1 MTVTVKL
8 ITEQTTNQLVDS
20 VNAAQAMGWFP
31 VCGVVCFNARYTQ
44 LVAQD
49 TERTEPPK
57 CDYFIVDAED
67 GISFAQRV
75 NQLLELSPGAVCLSS
90 VQYVQA
96 RYIQAYGD
104 DSLHNG
110 GGGSGALSRW
120 YTENATKTG
129 PIIDTDTNLPE
140 IGLGNEWA
148 GYLML
153 KFITGGNSAG
163 YLHADDGT
171 LTLARPNGT
180 YFSMTDDNYNL
191 LVDNVSVLNS
201 DSHYTNLIAR
211 GAGVTL
217 APGFAGITSSAGA
230 LELDETRGI
239 KLYGNGG
246 VNSIIDADPTQA
258 TFGDNAATTNVN
270 GSSLVL
276 DANGKGTLEMDASA
290 LRIKRGTNNLFSIS
304 DSGGAMTWN
313 SMIRCVWDANGWNVS
328 RDNGVAFSSRAT
340 YSVMIGPNGSRME
353 ANNTGLALSSS
364 DSPSLSSKLNM
375 INGTIQALI
384 TNGSEPCFE
393 ASSEGTTVR
402 YISNELKMNDG
413 NNVTLNSEGYD
424 VVLNAPT
431 GNVTFNALGQ
441 SMSIGPAGL
450 RYTVD
455 GVDVIQSGSTTGR
468 SAPDL
473 TIHRPGGGDM
483 MLDMTANSAR
493 LQSSAT
499 SYVDVAN
506 AGASTK
512 IGNTL
517 LNVADNGMVTVST
530 NVDAYS
536 PSIWLA
542 QYTAGQG
549 HNVAPGADNP
559 QQQYLVIGGKEWG
572 VNSVRGIGFGYEA
585 SATNWA
591 PTFFGYRETNSSG
604 ATGWGDLFFAT
615 RNVNTNTQPTER
627 LRITSSGQITAAATY
642 APLTDPDLATK
653 KYVDAAVTT
662 TVGTYDASGTSAVA
676 VVPGK
681 DIYYSSVASAGGGLT
696 MYAPTA
702 GKTDV
707 VVAAPS
713 HAAIIINAPSGVL
726 FRRGATTANLITI
739 PPSTNCRFVGLS
751 ATEWLVLPSGGA
763 S

>member
-20 VNAAQAMGWFP
+20 VNKAQADNWYP
-31 VCGVVCFNARYTQ
+31 VCGVVYFNARYTQ
-44 LVAQD
+44 LMAQD
-49 TERTEPPK
+49 TDITTPPA
-57 CDYFIVDAED
+57 CGYFIVDSED
-67 GISFAQRV
+67 GIDFANRV
-75 NQLLELSPGAVCLSS
+75 NKLVALNSGAVCLSS
-90 VQYVQA
+90 VQYVNA
-96 RYIQAYGD
+96 RYIQAWGD

-110 GGGSGALSRW
+110 GGGSGGDALKW

-180 YFSMTDDNYNL
+180 YLSMTDNNYNL

-201 DSHYTNLIAR
+201 DSRYTNLIAR

-217 APGFAGITSSAGA
+217 APGFAGITSPAGA

-246 VNSIIDADPTQA
+246 VNSVIDADPTQA
-258 TFGDNAATTNVN
+258 TFGDNAATTNVK

-276 DANGKGTLEMDASA
+276 DANGKGTLEMDANA
-290 LRIKRGTNNLFSIS
+290 LRVKRGTNQLFSIS
-304 DSGGAMTWN
+304 DAGGTMTWN
-313 SMIRCVWDANGWNVS
+313 SMIRCAWNADGWNVS
-328 RDNGVAFSSRAT
+328 RDNGVAFTSRAT
-340 YSVMIGPNGSRME
+340 LAAMIGPNGSRVE
-353 ANNTGLALSSS
+353 ANNTGLALTSS
-364 DSPSLSSKLNM
+364 DNPSQQSKLTM
-375 INGTIQALI
+375 INGEIKGFVTSSA
-384 TNGSEPCFE
+384 EPFLV
-393 ASSEGTTVR
+393 ADANGTTLG

-413 NNVTLNSEGYD
+413 NNVTLNSVGAD
-424 VVLNAPT
+424 VILNALA
-431 GNVTFNALGQ
+431 GNVTFNAQGQ
-441 SMSIGPAGL
+441 SMSVGPAGL

-455 GVDVIQSGSTTGR
+455 GVDVIQSGSTASR

-530 NVDAYS
+530 NVDAYA
-536 PSIWLA
+536 PNIWLA

-549 HNVAPGADNP
+549 HNIAPGADNP

-627 LRITSSGQITAAATY
+627 LRITSTGQITAAAGYTPV
-642 APLTDPDLATK
+642 ADHDLVTK
-653 KYVDAAVTT
+653 KYVDNVST

-681 DIYYSSVASAGGGLT
+681 DVYYSSVASAGGGLT

-702 GKTDV
+702 GKPDV
-707 VVAAPS
+707 TIAAPS

-726 FRRGATTANLITI
+726 LRRGATTANLITI
-739 PPSTNCRFVGLS
+739 PPSTNCRFVALS

>member
-20 VNAAQAMGWFP
+20 VNKAQAEGWFP

-44 LVAQD
+44 LMALD
-49 TERTEPPK
+49 TDHTEVPK
-57 CDYFIVDAED
+57 CNYFIVDSED
-67 GISFAQRV
+67 GVDFAQRV
-75 NQLLELSPGAVCLSS
+75 NRLIALNTGAVCLSS
-90 VQYVQA
+90 VQYEQA
-96 RYIQAYGD
+96 RYIQAWGD
-104 DSLHNG
+104 DSLHSGSG
-110 GGGSGALSRW
+110 GGALSRW

-148 GYLML
+148 GYLRL
-153 KFITGGNSAG
+153 IFRTGGNSAG
-163 YLHADDGT
+163 YIHADDGT
-171 LTLARPNGT
+171 LTLRKVDGSELNI
-180 YFSMTDDNYNL
+180 MDDDVNMQ
-191 LVDNVSVLNS
+191 VKGISVFNS
-201 DSHYTNLIAR
+201 SGGYTNLIAQ

-217 APGFAGITSSAGA
+217 APGFAGITSPAGA

-246 VNSIIDADPTQA
+246 VNSVIDADPTQA
-258 TFGDNAATTNVN
+258 TFGDNAATTNIN
-270 GSSLVL
+270 GDSLVL
-276 DANGKGTLEMDASA
+276 DANGKGTLEMDANA
-290 LRIKRGTNNLFSIS
+290 LRVKRGANQLFSIS
-304 DSGGAMTWN
+304 DAGGTMTWN
-313 SMIRCVWDANGWNVS
+313 SMIRCAWNADGWNVS
-328 RDNGVAFSSRAT
+328 RDNGVSFTSRAT
-340 YSVMIGPNGSRME
+340 LAAMIGPNGSRVE
-353 ANNTGLALSSS
+353 ANNTGLTLTSTYNASQQ
-364 DSPSLSSKLNM
+364 SKLTM
-375 INGTIQALI
+375 LNGEIKGYVTSPTEPFLVADAL
-384 TNGSEPCFE
+384 N
-393 ASSEGTTVR
+393 TTLR
-402 YISNELKMNDG
+402 YVGNELKLSDS
-413 NNVTLNSEGYD
+413 NNVTLNSEGND
-424 VVLNAPT
+424 VILNALA

-441 SMSIGPAGL
+441 SMSVGPAGL

-455 GVDVIQSGSTTGR
+455 GVDVIQSGSTTSR

-506 AGASTK
+506 AGVSTK

-530 NVDAYS
+530 NVDTQA
-536 PSIWLA
+536 PNLWLA

-549 HNVAPGADNP
+549 HSVAPTGDNP
-559 QQQYLVIGGKEWG
+559 QQQYLVIGGREWG
-572 VNSVRGIGFGYEA
+572 VGSVKGIGFGYEKA
-585 SATNWA
+585 ATDWA
-591 PTFFGYRETNSSG
+591 PAFVGYRETNSSG

-627 LRITSSGQITAAATY
+627 LRITSTGQITAAAGYT
-642 APLTDPDLATK
+642 PVVDSDLATK
-653 KYVDAAVTT
+653 KYVDNAATT
-662 TVGTYDASGTSAVA
+662 TVGTYNASGTSAVA

-681 DIYYSSVASAGGGLT
+681 DVYYSSVASAGGGLT

-702 GKTDV
+702 GKPDV
-707 VVAAPS
+707 TIAAPS
-713 HAAIIINAPSGVL
+713 HAAIVINAPSGVL
-726 FRRGATTANLITI
+726 LRRGATTANLITI
-739 PPSTNCRFVGLS
+739 PPSTNCRFVALS
-751 ATEWLVLPSGGA
+751 DTEWLVMPSGGA

>member
-20 VNAAQAMGWFP
+20 VNAAQTMGWFP

-49 TERTEPPK
+49 TERTETPK

-148 GYLML
+148 GYLRL
-153 KFITGGNSAG
+153 IFRTGGNSAG

-171 LTLARPNGT
+171 MTLRKVDGSELNI
-180 YFSMTDDNYNL
+180 MDDDVNMQ
-191 LVDNVSVLNS
+191 VKGVSVFNS
-201 DSHYTNLIAR
+201 SGEYTNLIAQ
-211 GAGVTL
+211 GAAVTL

-246 VNSIIDADPTQA
+246 VNSIIDANPTQA

-328 RDNGVAFSSRAT
+328 QNNFVAFSSRAT
-340 YSVMIGPNGSRME
+340 YSVMLGPKDSRVE
-353 ANNTGLALSSS
+353 ANATGLMLSSDIYNS
-364 DSPSLSSKLNM
+364 TASKLTM
-375 INGTIQALI
+375 INASTIGKVGT
-384 TNGSEPCFE
+384 SEW
-393 ASSEGTTVR
+393 
-402 YISNELKMNDG
+402 L
-413 NNVTLNSEGYD
+413 NVTPTD
-424 VVLNAPT
+424 TTINALA

-455 GVDVIQSGSTTGR
+455 GVDVIQSGSTTSR

-512 IGNTL
+512 VGNTL

-530 NVDAYS
+530 GVDAYS

-542 QYTAGQG
+542 QYTTGSG
-549 HNVAPGADNP
+549 HNLPSNANDP
-559 QQQYLVIGGKEWG
+559 QQQYLVIGGREWG
-572 VNSVRGIGFGYEA
+572 TNSVRGIGFGYDRA
-585 SATNWA
+585 ATNWA
-591 PTFFGYRETNSSG
+591 PVFLGYRETNT
-604 ATGWGDLFFAT
+604 ADNNYGDLFFAT
-615 RNVNTNTQPTER
+615 RNVTTNTQPTER

-676 VVPGK
+676 IVPGK

-739 PPSTNCRFVGLS
+739 PPSTNCRFVRLS